1 MTKRLYKSRTDRMIA
16 GVCGGL
22 AEYFD
27 VDPVLVRLL
36 FLLLAFLT
44 GIGFLIY
51 PILWIVVPEQTSVER
66 PPREVVRENLSKMQE
81 DVERL
86 GEEIHGG
93 AKRATIPAEESSAE
107 GTTVEEPV
115 TEESGTRTTAEEPL
129 PGGTVRGSSSFNTE
143 PYYHHRRSRSDRQF
157 VGGLILLILGVIL
170 LMQNL
175 GIFWWVSIWRLW
187 PLALVAIGGYMLY
200 QRSKRRL

>member
-36 FLLLAFLT
+36 FLLLGFLT

-51 PILWIVVPEQTSVER
+51 PILWIVMPEQSSLER
-66 PPREVVRENLSKMQE
+66 PPREVVRENLSRMHE
-81 DVERL
+81 DVERF
-86 GEEIHGG
+86 GEEMHGG
-93 AKRATIPAEESSAE
+93 TKGSTIGAE
-107 GTTVEEPV
+107 GTTAEGPTVEE
-115 TEESGTRTTAEEPL
+115 TITKETGSEAEAGEAAPEWAIRDSSYYSSEPQ
-129 PGGTVRGSSSFNTE
+129 G
-143 PYYHHRRSRSDRQF
+143 HRHSRSDRQF
-157 VGGLILLILGVIL
+157 VGGIILLFLGLIL

-175 GIFWWVSIWRLW
+175 GVFWWASIWRLW
-187 PLALVAIGGYMLY
+187 PLALVAIGVYLLY
-200 QRSKRRL
+200 QRSRHRL

>member
-36 FLLLAFLT
+36 FVLLGFLT

-51 PILWIVVPEQTSVER
+51 PILWIVMPEQSSLER
-66 PPREVVRENLSKMQE
+66 PPREVVRENISKMGE
-81 DVERL
+81 DVGRF
-86 GEEIHGG
+86 GEEIHGVTRG
-93 AKRATIPAEESSAE
+93 STVAAEGSSAE
-107 GTTVEEPV
+107 GV
-115 TEESGTRTTAEEPL
+115 TMDTESGETAPAGETSLEAPHE
-129 PGGTVRGSSSFNTE
+129 T
-143 PYYHHRRSRSDRQF
+143 PYYTTETYGGHRRSRGDRQF
-157 VGGLILLILGVIL
+157 VGGVILLVLGVIL

-187 PLALVAIGGYMLY
+187 PLALIAIGGYLLY
-200 QRSKRRL
+200 QRSRRRV